1 MSGSRPSSPLPPG
14 LRQRLL
20 PTPPELVPSGYA
32 DTLRVFCATIPE
44 IETGYVCAVE
54 QASEDAEPVQRLSF
68 CVELAAPVD
77 TVDDSRDVTM
87 AIAVKLGD
95 SHPEL
100 MRELGCGVLAD
111 RAVPAWQELA
121 LCVFAR

>member
-1 MSGSRPSSPLPPG
+1 VDA
-14 LRQRLL
+14 LR
-20 PTPPELVPSGYA
+20 A
-32 DTLRVFCATIPE
+32 FCATVPE

-54 QASEDAEPVQRLSF
+54 QVSEGDEAVQRLSF
-68 CVELAAPVD
+68 CVELVSSVD
-77 TVDDSRDVTM
+77 TADSRDAVM

-100 MRELGCGVLAD
+100 MRELGCGVLAN

>member
-1 MSGSRPSSPLPPG
+1 MSGSRPSPPLPPG
-14 LRQRLL
+14 FRQRLL
-20 PTPPELVPSGYA
+20 PTPPELVPSSYVDA
-32 DTLRVFCATIPE
+32 LRAFCATVPE

-54 QASEDAEPVQRLSF
+54 RTSDGAEPVQRLSF
-68 CVELAAPVD
+68 CVKLVSSVD
-77 TVDDSRDVTM
+77 TPDDSRDASM

-95 SHPEL
+95 SYPEL
-100 MRELGCGVLAD
+100 VRELSCGVLAD